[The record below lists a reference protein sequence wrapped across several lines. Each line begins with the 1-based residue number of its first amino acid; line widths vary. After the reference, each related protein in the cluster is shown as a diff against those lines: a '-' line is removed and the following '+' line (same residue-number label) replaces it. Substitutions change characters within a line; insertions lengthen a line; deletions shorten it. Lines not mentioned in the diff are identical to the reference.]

1 MTGNNPILESFPEI
15 TGSIDTYMVSGF
27 VCMRH
32 GYIANKYLHHQ
43 KYSGKKISCISLV
56 ILIVDTRGSLSC

>member
-15 TGSIDTYMVSGF
+15 PGSIDTYMVSAF

-32 GYIANKYLHHQ
+32 GYIATEYLHHQ
-43 KYSGKKISCISLV
+43 KYSGKKICIILV
-56 ILIVDTRGSLSC
+56 ILIVDTRGSVSCY